1 MDNRKVNSILNNVLK
16 KVSPLKEENA
26 QIKVLLENFLNK
38 IESRIGERKIKA
50 EIFVGGSFAKDTM
63 IKKDN
68 YDIDLFLRFSEDGNL
83 SNLTHDLL
91 EGICDF
97 EMVHGSRDYFKVKI
111 KDYVYFEIVPVKKV
125 NNPKDADNIT
135 DLSYSHV
142 KYINKKVKDKKV
154 LNEIRLAK
162 AFCYAIR
169 CYGAESYISGF
180 SGYSLELLVYY
191 YGSFVK
197 FLKGMIKA
205 SKGKKK
211 MIIDIEKHHK
221 SGKNISLDL
230 NSAKLVSPVVLI
242 DPTYKHRNALAALSE
257 ETYKRFIM
265 EAEAFLKNPSE
276 SAFEPR
282 KTDIEAIKAKA
293 LKKKQEFTVLEAY
306 TNKQTGDVAGS
317 KLLKFYRHMVE
328 EISVFFNIK
337 DKGFNYNKGKSARF
351 YFVLNSK
358 EEIIIDG
365 PKVTDEKNMKKFR
378 LKHSNFFTR
387 GKKIYGR
394 EKINFNSRKF
404 INNWKRD
411 NAKKISEM
419 YITKINVVDN

>member
-211 MIIDIEKHHK
+211 MIIDINLPLDSALGAVREYYPITSFSFFSKIT
-221 SGKNISLDL
+221 SRFLFASSIIFCNSSLARNFSSSVSFPSFSFVCTSSHTRSRSRRTVILCSSNFSL
-230 NSAKLVSPVVLI
+230 NTFTKFFLVSVV
-242 DPTYKHRNALAALSE
+242 S
-257 ETYKRFIM
+257 
-265 EAEAFLKNPSE
+265 
-276 SAFEPR
+276 
-282 KTDIEAIKAKA
+282 
-293 LKKKQEFTVLEAY
+293 
-306 TNKQTGDVAGS
+306 
-317 KLLKFYRHMVE
+317 
-328 EISVFFNIK
+328 
-337 DKGFNYNKGKSARF
+337 
-351 YFVLNSK
+351 
-358 EEIIIDG
+358 
-365 PKVTDEKNMKKFR
+365 
-378 LKHSNFFTR
+378 
-387 GKKIYGR
+387 
-394 EKINFNSRKF
+394 
-404 INNWKRD
+404 
-411 NAKKISEM
+411 
-419 YITKINVVDN
+419 

>member
-26 QIKVLLENFLNK
+26 QIKVLLENFVNK
-38 IESRIGERKIKA
+38 MESKIKEMKIKA

-63 IKKDN
+63 IKRDS
-68 YDIDLFLRFSEDGNL
+68 YDIDLFLRFSEEGNL

-91 EGICDF
+91 EGICNF
-97 EMVHGSRDYFKVKI
+97 EMVHGSRDYFKVKV

-125 NNPKDADNIT
+125 NNPKEADNIT

-154 LNEIRLAK
+154 LDEIRLAK
-162 AFCYAIR
+162 AFCYATR

-205 SKGKKK
+205 SKSKKK
-211 MIIDIEKHHK
+211 IIIDIEKQHK
-221 SGKNISLDL
+221 SEKNISLDL

-257 ETYKRFIM
+257 ETFKRFIA
-265 EAEAFLKNPSE
+265 EAEKFLKSPSE
-276 SAFEPR
+276 EAFEPR
-282 KTDIEAIKAKA
+282 KTDIDAIKAKA
-293 LKKKQEFTVLEAY
+293 LKKKQEFLLLEVY
-306 TNKQTGDVAGS
+306 TNKQTGDIAGS
-317 KLLKFYRHMVE
+317 KLLKFYRHLSN
-328 EISVFFNIK
+328 EISRFFDIK
-337 DKGFNYNKGKSARF
+337 DKGFNYHKGKSARF

-358 EEIIIDG
+358 EEIIVDG

-378 LKHSNFFTR
+378 LKHPNFFTR

-394 EKINFNSRKF
+394 EKINFNSKQF
-404 INNWKRD
+404 ISNWKRD
-411 NAKKISEM
+411 NEKKISEM
-419 YITKINVVDN
+419 YITKLSVVD